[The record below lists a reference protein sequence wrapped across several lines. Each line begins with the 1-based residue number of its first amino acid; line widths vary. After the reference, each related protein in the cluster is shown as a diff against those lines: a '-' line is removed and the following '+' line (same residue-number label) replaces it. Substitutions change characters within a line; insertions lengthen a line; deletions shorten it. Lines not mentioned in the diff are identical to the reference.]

1 MTSSSDGKSDDKLKR
16 KRHRS
21 IDGEQNQPLLKLA
34 RSTSYDER
42 RTLTDTLNICISSA
56 SSLQI
61 GAPGDTHRVETWN
74 CRNDQV
80 LGAQQYTRL

>member
-1 MTSSSDGKSDDKLKR
+1 MTSSSDGKSDEKIKR
-16 KRHRS
+16 KRQRS
-21 IDGEQNQPLLKLA
+21 IDGDSNQPLLKFA
-34 RSTSYDER
+34 RSTSYQET
-42 RTLTDTLNICISSA
+42 RTLTETLNICISSA